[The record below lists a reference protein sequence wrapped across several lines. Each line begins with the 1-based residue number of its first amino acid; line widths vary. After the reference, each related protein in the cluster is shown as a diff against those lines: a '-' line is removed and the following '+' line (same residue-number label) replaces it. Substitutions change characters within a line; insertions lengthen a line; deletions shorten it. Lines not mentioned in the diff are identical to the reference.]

1 MDICTTSLFRYA
13 MLHPETSLNTLAT
26 ILPELATLSCT
37 KHFVECRVTIGER
50 NALIYAPITIHAM
63 RYMAAATV
71 LLNKIG
77 YPYPRPQILPFELT
91 TEGHNERNCSVIVEY
106 IDSAESLPTACQ
118 RHSSEELC
126 RALEELRKVFERLDI
141 SHNNLCIR
149 NIVVTRDCRIIPLRP
164 YYTTQGYCNDIASFT
179 NLKEYIVANSR
190 NALSLSTLHEPL
202 SSYECSAERNPLI
215 EGLRRK
221 ETDRG
226 VGFENGEGE
235 IVIECRYR
243 EASNFLEGRAMV
255 TTFEGK
261 MGLISTRGEEL
272 IPARYERV
280 NYDIHSGN
288 SWVLNDN
295 KWALFDYF
303 GLQITDW
310 QEDEIYEIERNN
322 YLSL

>member
-1 MDICTTSLFRYA
+1 
-13 MLHPETSLNTLAT
+13 MLHPEVSLNTMAT
-26 ILPELATLSCT
+26 IQPELATLSCT
-37 KHFVECRVTIGER
+37 KHFVECLVTISER

-77 YPYPRPQILPFELT
+77 FPYPQPQILPFELT
-91 TEGHNERNCSVIVEY
+91 TDGQNEHNCSVIVEY
-106 IDSAESLPTACQ
+106 IDNAESLRAACQ
-118 RHSSEELC
+118 HHSCEVLC

-141 SHNNLCIR
+141 SHNNLSIR
-149 NIVVTRDCRIIPLRP
+149 NIVVTKDCRIIPLRP
-164 YYTTQGYCNDIASFT
+164 YYTTQGYGNDTASFAKL
-179 NLKEYIVANSR
+179 NEYILANSH
-190 NALSLSTLHEPL
+190 NTPSVSTLHESL
-202 SSYECSAERNPLI
+202 SAYKCGAESNPLI
-215 EGLRRK
+215 EGLRRRG
-221 ETDRG
+221 TDKG
-226 VGFENGEGE
+226 VGFENDRGE

-243 EASNFLEGRAMV
+243 EASNFLEGRAVV

-272 IPARYERV
+272 IPPCYERV
-280 NYDIHSGN
+280 DYDIHSGN
-288 SWVLNDN
+288 SWVLNEN

-310 QEDEIYEIERNN
+310 QEEEIYEIERNN